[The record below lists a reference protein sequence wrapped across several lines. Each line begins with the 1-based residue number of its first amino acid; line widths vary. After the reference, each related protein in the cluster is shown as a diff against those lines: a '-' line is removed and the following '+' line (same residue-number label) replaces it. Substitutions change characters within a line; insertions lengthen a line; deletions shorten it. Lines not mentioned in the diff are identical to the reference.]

1 MDALAK
7 WTTIVDKPD
16 LNPCSQLIPTKTR
29 ERIRKM
35 HSDCVVAIATLL
47 ARGTTSD
54 DGLSDAIVK
63 ITSGLYA
70 EILEIERIPLVSV
83 ATSLYEQ
90 HPNQPDAQAS
100 AILELADYFRKDAAS
115 GPAVAP
121 VSPSSARRS
130 SPSSSASRSSAS
142 SSARL
147 GVACASIRRSVA
159 ALWAMGMTGLT
170 WVPPTVK
177 VGVVFGLPGAVTYQ
191 AARFDGVTV
200 NSAVSALVCAGSVSW
215 GLVVNPP
222 LRNLIRLWNEFL
234 QHDLGWYDVLVNK
247 RHMYALYEVLWG
259 LFPTRQLAADLR
271 LLGRHLLIPGFHAFA
286 LALQGLMDVYESG
299 GDVLHY
305 LWFDV
310 VLAHVSRLFLFSH
323 AFLRASWDKITEY
336 VTILTETAEKAT
348 TWVMKKARLT
358 LDFVASGLADG
369 LTRANQALQGLVSGR
384 VGDAEQ
390 IQLDAEYI
398 QEELEAYEE
407 SGEFVHESTFEE
419 TVELARARRA
429 SPTRALPRPPPRAWW
444 KHLTHALISLAPRVS
459 FDTPRLDREDG
470 RAVENRLARGGA
482 VSAVSPRRQYRRRRG
497 GSVGGSSVGGS
508 SVGGLAPT
516 HK

>member
-1 MDALAK
+1 MEQMDALAK

-16 LNPCSQLIPTKTR
+16 LNPCSQLIPNKTR

-63 ITSGLYA
+63 LTSGLYA

-100 AILELADYFRKDAAS
+100 AILELADYFRKDATS

-130 SPSSSASRSSAS
+130 SSE
-142 SSARL
+142 RL
-147 GVACASIRRSVA
+147 GVACASVRRSVA
-159 ALWAMGMTGLT
+159 ELWAMGMTGLT

-222 LRNLIRLWNEFL
+222 LRNLIRMWNEFL
-234 QHDLGWYDVLVNK
+234 QHDLGWYDVLANK

-271 LLGRHLLIPGFHAFA
+271 LIGRHLLIPGFHAFA

-369 LTRANQALQGLVSGR
+369 LTRANQALQGMVSGR

-407 SGEFVHESTFEE
+407 SGDFVRELTFEE

-429 SPTRALPRPPPRAWW
+429 PPTRVLPRPPPRAWW
-444 KHLTHALISLAPRVS
+444 KHLTHALISLAPRLS
-459 FDTPRLDREDG
+459 FDTPRPRMDGEDS
-470 RAVENRLARGGA
+470 RAVEHRLARGGA

-497 GSVGGSSVGGS
+497 GSVGGG